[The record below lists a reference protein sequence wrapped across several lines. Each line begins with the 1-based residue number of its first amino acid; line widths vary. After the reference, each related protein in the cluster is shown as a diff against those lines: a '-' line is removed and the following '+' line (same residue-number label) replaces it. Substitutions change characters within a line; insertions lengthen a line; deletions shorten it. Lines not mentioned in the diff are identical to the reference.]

1 MTLPNRAPTLNRP
14 PLSPMA
20 ATSAP
25 TRAPKDFRALTR
37 KGSSKR
43 KPRLCIIGQEG
54 VGKTTAGAE
63 APKPVFVCSED
74 GLIGPQF
81 DGMDI
86 ESYGPETWEDVLD
99 YIEYLRTSDHDRQTL
114 VFDTADWLEMMV
126 HRYVIARDRTNEKGN
141 PLTSIEDYGFGK
153 GEVISADEFKRLL
166 QRLEQL
172 QQSKNMMVIFLCHS
186 TVRNFKNPEGED
198 YERFEGK
205 LGRRVMALVK
215 EWCDGVLFAHYET
228 HTHKDKATK
237 RVKGLGG
244 KTRIMECNHS
254 AAYDA
259 KNRFGLPDGLPFD
272 MATLLASIEAGNGAG
287 GSTADIESAIREL
300 LPQIPEEKH
309 AVIESAIAE
318 AKGNAATLSHVLNR
332 VRTTIANLETST
344 NG

>member
-1 MTLPNRAPTLNRP
+1 
-14 PLSPMA
+14 MA

-25 TRAPKDFRALTR
+25 ARAPKDFRALTR
-37 KGSSKR
+37 KGPSKR

-63 APKPVFVCSED
+63 SPKPVFICSED

-81 DGMDI
+81 EGMDL

-99 YIEYLRTSDHDRQTL
+99 YLEYLRTSDHDRETII
-114 VFDTADWLEMMV
+114 FDTADWLEMMV

-141 PLTSIEDYGFGK
+141 PLASIEDYGFGK
-153 GEVISADEFKRLL
+153 GEVIAADEFKKLL
-166 QRLEQL
+166 QRLEHL
-172 QQSKNMMVIFLCHS
+172 QQTKNMMVILLCHC

-228 HTHKDKATK
+228 HTHKDKQTK

-254 AAYDA
+254 AAWDA

-272 MATLLASIEAGNGAG
+272 MATLLNAIENGNGAG
-287 GSTADIESAIREL
+287 GSSEDLVATIQEL
-300 LPQIPEEKH
+300 IQQIPEEKH
-309 AVIESAIAE
+309 AAIEAAIAG
-318 AKGNAATLSHVLNR
+318 AKGEAAALSHVLNR
-332 VRTTIANLETST
+332 VRTTIANMENTT